1 MMDQPR
7 RRTPESERHLE
18 RVDDQLGAE
27 MVGHRP
33 ADDPPREQVLD
44 VREVHEPLPRRDVGD
59 VRRPRLVRALG
70 AKITLEQV
78 RSDPD
83 SAQPDRRAPALARQK
98 PGDTGRSHQPLRAL
112 SSNTDVVLKPQLGVD
127 PPGAI
132 GTVRVGMDRLDLLD
146 QPRVTQ
152 RPVRGRATP
161 SVMEAGAVHAQ
172 RSAHHG
178 DRKVRLLR
186 RDQRE
191 DLAYGSPVSRA
202 KKAAAFL
209 RISRSIRS
217 V

>member
-1 MMDQPR
+1 MVDQPAIGA
-7 RRTPESERHLE
+7 TSVERHLE

-70 AKITLEQV
+70 ARITLEQV

-83 SAQPDRRAPALARQK
+83 SGQPDRRAPALARHQ
-98 PGDTGRSHQPLRAL
+98 PGDTGRPHQPLHAL
-112 SSNTDVVLKPQLGVD
+112 SSDTDVLLKPQLGVD

-132 GTVRVGMDRLDLLD
+132 GTVRVGMDLRDLLD

-152 RPVRGRATP
+152 RPVRGRATLP
-161 SVMEAGAVHAQ
+161 VVEAGAVHAQ

-178 DRKVRLLR
+178 DR
-186 RDQRE
+186 
-191 DLAYGSPVSRA
+191 
-202 KKAAAFL
+202 
-209 RISRSIRS
+209 
-217 V
+217 